1 MNFNLLFTT
10 GLSEGSRRKS
20 MKGMTHFLLLRKQFL
35 QNNGEHVAIHTQL
48 RRLFSYSRLCS
59 EKALPQSEKAQRSGA
74 PESHRAQD
82 PTFGALGKQAASPD
96 PLPKGCPVT
105 RRVSTSVWALWEE
118 NTAQMLTGFSGV
130 VPPFPRGSW
139 GAEFSSRDWSYVLQ
153 ILERIL
159 RRKHKVKSF
168 SR

>member
-1 MNFNLLFTT
+1 MSNRALRNLSADCTSITNFNLLFTT

-35 QNNGEHVAIHTQL
+35 QNNGEHVAVHTQL
-48 RRLFSYSRLCS
+48 RRLFSYSRLRS

-96 PLPKGCPVT
+96 PLPKGCLVT
-105 RRVSTSVWALWEE
+105 RRVSKNIWALWEE

-139 GAEFSSRDWSYVLQ
+139 GAFSSRD
-153 ILERIL
+153 
-159 RRKHKVKSF
+159 
-168 SR
+168 

>member
-1 MNFNLLFTT
+1 MSNRALRNLSADCTSITNFNLLFTT

-35 QNNGEHVAIHTQL
+35 QNNGEHVAVHTQL
-48 RRLFSYSRLCS
+48 RRLFSYSRLRS

-96 PLPKGCPVT
+96 PLPKGCLVT
-105 RRVSTSVWALWEE
+105 RRVSKNVWALWEE
-118 NTAQMLTGFSGV
+118 RREHGPDADWFQRSGTSVPKRLLGGFQLT
-130 VPPFPRGSW
+130 RLKLC
-139 GAEFSSRDWSYVLQ
+139 SS
-153 ILERIL
+153 
-159 RRKHKVKSF
+159 
-168 SR
+168 

>member
-1 MNFNLLFTT
+1 
-10 GLSEGSRRKS
+10 
-20 MKGMTHFLLLRKQFL
+20 MTHFLLLRKQFL
-35 QNNGEHVAIHTQL
+35 QNNGEHVAVHTQL
-48 RRLFSYSRLCS
+48 RRLFSYSRLRS

-96 PLPKGCPVT
+96 PLPKGCLVT
-105 RRVSTSVWALWEE
+105 RRVSKNIWALWEE

-139 GAEFSSRDWSYVLQ
+139 GAEFSSQD
-153 ILERIL
+153 
-159 RRKHKVKSF
+159 
-168 SR
+168 